1 MGDNVD
7 YGALFGVTA
16 DTGAGANEQGAAD
29 PAGSK
34 NDEAADPAAE
44 ETEGTEESE
53 KTEEQTGTED
63 GGEGKPAGQSAE
75 ENSRYA
81 AARRKAEAERDLAV
95 QKAREEVRV
104 EMQKKLDDSIA
115 SLGLQNP
122 YTKKPI
128 TTQAE
133 LDEYKQK
140 LDVDKKSRI
149 AKKAGMTEGEFDKYV
164 EELPVVKS
172 AKEQMARAE
181 EAQKAAAAK
190 EAEAE
195 INRQIAQIG
204 EMDASIKSLDD
215 LRKMENYKDF
225 YALVKRGNTLVDAYK
240 LVNFERLTS
249 SATDRAKQSA
259 LNQVASKAHLDR
271 TVTRGAGAVTVPADM
286 IAEYRAFNPDAT
298 DAEIRAHWAKY
309 QKR

>member
-1 MGDNVD
+1 MGDSVD

-16 DTGAGANEQGAAD
+16 DTGAGANEQGSAD

-34 NDEAADPAAE
+34 NDAAAEPAAE
-44 ETEGTEESE
+44 GTEGTEESE
-53 KTEEQTGTED
+53 KTEEQVGSED

-95 QKAREEVRV
+95 QKAREEVRI
-104 EMQKKLDDSIA
+104 EMQKQLDESIA
-115 SLGLQNP
+115 KIGMQNP

-128 TTQAE
+128 VSMADLAE
-133 LDEYKQK
+133 YQQK

-149 AKKAGMTEGEFDKYV
+149 AKRAGMTEGEFDKYV

-195 INRQIAQIG
+195 INRQIAEIG
-204 EMDASIKSLDD
+204 EMDPSIKSIDD
-215 LRKMENYKDF
+215 LRKMTNYQDF
-225 YALVKRGNTLVDAYK
+225 YALVKRGNTLTDAYK

-249 SATDRAKQSA
+249 SSAAQAKQAA

-271 TVTRGAGAVTVPADM
+271 TVTRGAGAVQVPADV
-286 IAEYRAFNPDAT
+286 IAEYRMFNPDAT

-309 QKR
+309 KK